1 MIVDKLKDY
10 HVPSSK
16 VILQSFDFES
26 INKLAQMNVPYELG
40 VLISKKNIG
49 INHLILKQ
57 LQKLLTILILIT
69 ALLIN
74 ILWKSTC

>member
-40 VLISKKNIG
+40 VLISKKKYWYKSPDFKAIAEIANY
-49 INHLILKQ
+49 IN
-57 LQKLLTILILIT
+57 T